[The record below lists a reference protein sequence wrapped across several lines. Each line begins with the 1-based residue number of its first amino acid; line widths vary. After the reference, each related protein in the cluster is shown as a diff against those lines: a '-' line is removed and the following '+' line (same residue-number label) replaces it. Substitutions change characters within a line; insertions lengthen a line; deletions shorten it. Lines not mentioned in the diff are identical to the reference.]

1 MAIQV
6 NGCTVID
13 DGRNI
18 VNANDIRVG
27 VVTITGSTG
36 DITTP
41 GTISAAAFDIPVS
54 PIAFLPPNGATGV
67 DLENQNRTIV
77 VSFPSNVAI
86 GTTGT
91 ITVRRDSSTGTI
103 LQSTD
108 ITSPLISIEG
118 TIFKLNLNVNV
129 NFYTGLEIF
138 LVIPETALENFQGL
152 NVSGGP
158 SYSFTSINLP
168 PLFGTSFEGGFL
180 ICRSGGVRWIVAPN
194 TAEVS
199 RTWYGIN
206 DANARAQQVSGCT
219 GWFVP
224 TITQLQNPGYTCRTF
239 WDSFSSTNYWSSTES
254 NITSACNVNFATG
267 IVCGYGGK
275 TTTRCVRA
283 FRCVTY

>member
-27 VVTITGSTG
+27 LVTITSSG
-36 DITTP
+36 DIETP
-41 GTISAAAFDIPVS
+41 GTITAGAFNVSAS

-67 DLENQNRTIV
+67 DLENQNKTII

-91 ITVRRDSSTGTI
+91 VTLRRDSSTGTI

-108 ITSPLISIEG
+108 IDSPLISVEG
-118 TIFKLNLNVNV
+118 TIFKLNLNDNT
-129 NFYTGLEIF
+129 NFYVGHELF

-152 NVSGGP
+152 NVAGGP
-158 SYSFTSINLP
+158 SYSFTTVNLP
-168 PLFGTSFEGGFL
+168 TGSSFGGGFL
-180 ICRSGGVRWIVAPN
+180 ICRSGGLRWIVSPSS
-194 TAEVS
+194 AEVS
-199 RTWYGIN
+199 RTWFVASN
-206 DANARAQQVSGCT
+206 ANTTAQQVSGCT

-224 TITQLQNPGYTCRTF
+224 TISQLQNPGFTCRSF
-239 WDSFSSTNYWSSTES
+239 WDSFSSTNYWSSTEF
-254 NITSACNVNFATG
+254 NGTSACNVRFDTG
-267 IVCGYGGK
+267 NAITYLK
-275 TTTRCVRA
+275 TISRCVRA